1 MPRVAEFVRPRGEG
15 LPVDVRESVDES
27 PPTAASESRI
37 AQPPPRW
44 FRRRR
49 AVGSLAVLLAVAV
62 AVPIVM
68 LSTDADRPRTQ
79 AKPAPGSNAPVG
91 APEARR
97 LAKASGKEVEVTAER
112 TAHTSTFAQP
122 GGQFKLRVHSAATSA
137 KVGNEWKPIDTTLQK
152 VDGGFAPKAVNGSV
166 VFSAGTRSRPTGG
179 GGGGGERATRGMTR
193 TALARPA
200 ALKVDTPTPQW
211 TDLVRLNLDGHEL
224 VVGWP
229 GTLPEPVI
237 SGPRALYENVRPG
250 IDLVMTA
257 QDGGYTH
264 VLVVKDKK
272 AAADPLLGQLNYR
285 LSSPDLTFHLDEAS
299 HSISARDGK
308 GEEVAGSPTPFMWD
322 SAGKTAVTEG
332 EPAAKPAP
340 EAKDHPTLA
349 LSGLNGAEGNHAIS
363 AGAALSTE
371 NVLTVK
377 PDTRLLEDAD
387 TVYPVFIDPS
397 FKGHKQ
403 NWTLFY
409 KTEGKSSFWN
419 GQNFNSGSGAPEA
432 RVGYESTTNGT
443 SRSAFIFDFGTQIH
457 GAQIRSARLRLLQTY
472 SWSCDPTS
480 FDVYHTP
487 LITSSSTW
495 DNTSD
500 GNFWGKRIASAS
512 TAYGYKSGCPDN
524 WVGIDIKPTV
534 EEGARGA
541 WQNLTLGLRSPNE
554 SNPSHWKKFLA
565 NGESAP
571 YIEVEYAK
579 SPDTPVLAN
588 MSTSPGGG
596 CVTGQPYT
604 KIGKADVDFRAKG
617 TDGDGNLRR
626 LSFRI
631 WSADGSPVADE
642 LRDTNGDGAANVTVP
657 WEKFTPGKTYFW
669 LAQAVDWDGQWS
681 GSGPMDSGGG
691 GWCTFTVDHT
701 QPTPPTIRSEDFP
714 APGPDGAE
722 WSKNPLGPG
731 KITVI
736 AGGTNPAD
744 IREFQ
749 WSLNHPVY
757 DQKAV
762 PAAGQD
768 TVTLDVNPDNAG
780 PNLFYVRIVN
790 KAGNASVP
798 FTYTFYVRSRPGLDG
813 AGDVTGDGKA
823 DVLAVD
829 GAGDLRVYPADRV
842 GDVDAW
848 MPAATDNGKPAPA
861 GYWKDAAGKSA
872 LIAHSTDWFPGDGI
886 TDLVARMPDGKLYV
900 YQGDGNGRFDISKRT
915 EILLP
920 AGAPDPA
927 TFSQIVVV
935 QDLNGDNAEEIFATA
950 GDAFWVLTGYSGA
963 TITEARQLS
972 ATSWTSRD
980 IINVR
985 DVTGDGV
992 PDLLF
997 RDDSSSERGLALRRG
1012 KPGAG
1017 GGVDI
1022 NSLALA
1028 VNSADGKD
1036 LTYATTGWENA
1047 TWPLL
1052 RGTPDVN
1059 DDGIPDFYATRN
1071 DGTLH
1076 LFYGGRTAVGNGW
1089 RVEEDDWN
1097 TARAIG

>member
-1 MPRVAEFVRPRGEG
+1 MPASDPE
-15 LPVDVRESVDES
+15 DDS
-27 PPTAASESRI
+27 PPTALTENAHVGEPS
-37 AQPPPRW
+37 PRW
-44 FRRRR
+44 YRRRR
-49 AVGSLAVLLAVAV
+49 AIGGLAGLLALTIAL
-62 AVPIVM
+62 PIA
-68 LSTDADRPRTQ
+68 LQQDARKT
-79 AKPAPGSNAPVG
+79 PAAEPPVKSG
-91 APEARR
+91 ASVTAPEARR
-97 LAKASGKEVEVTAER
+97 LAKESGKEVEVTAE
-112 TAHTSTFAQP
+112 ATSYTTTWAQP
-122 GGQFKLRVHSAATSA
+122 SGTFKLQVSSLATRA
-137 KVGNEWKPIDTTLQK
+137 KVGNQWKPIDTTLER
-152 VDGGFAPKAVNGSV
+152 VEGGFAPKAVNGRV
-166 VFSAGTRSRPTGG
+166 VFSAGSNQQPAGG
-179 GGGGGERATRGMTR
+179 GSGERASRGISR
-193 TALARPA
+193 VVLARPA
-200 ALKVDTPTPQW
+200 ALKADGPNPAW
-211 TDLVRLNLDGHEL
+211 SELVRLTTGGHDL
-224 VVGWP
+224 IVAWP
-229 GTLPEPVI
+229 GPLPEPVI

-272 AAADPLLGQLNYR
+272 AATDPLLGQLNYR
-285 LSSPDLTFHLDEAS
+285 LSSPDLTFHMDETSRAV
-299 HSISARDGK
+299 SAKDSK
-308 GEEVAGSPTPFMWD
+308 GEEVAGSPTPYMWD
-322 SAGKTAVTEG
+322 SAGKVAVTEG
-332 EPAAKPAP
+332 EPQAKPAP

-349 LSGLNGAEGNHAIS
+349 LSGLNGAEGNHAKV
-363 AGAALSTE
+363 AGATLSAE
-371 NVLTVK
+371 NVLTVT
-377 PDTRLLEDAD
+377 PNSQLLNDAD

-397 FKGHKQ
+397 FKGHTQ
-403 NWTLFY
+403 NWVTFY
-409 KTEGKSSFWN
+409 KTEGNSSFWN
-419 GQNFNSGSGAPEA
+419 GQNYNSGSGTPEA
-432 RVGYESTTNGT
+432 RVGYESTSGGT
-443 SRSAFIFDFGTQIH
+443 SRAAFIFDFGTLIH
-457 GAQIRSARLRLLQTY
+457 GAQIRSANLRLLQTY
-472 SWSCDPTS
+472 SWGCDPRA

-495 DNTSD
+495 NNTNN
-500 GNFWGKRIASAS
+500 GTFWGNRIAGA
-512 TAYGYKSGCPDN
+512 TTGHGYNSSCPDD
-524 WVGIDIKPTV
+524 WVAIDIKSKV

-554 SNPSHWKKFLA
+554 SDPSYWKKFYA
-565 NGESAP
+565 SGESAP
-571 YIEVEYAK
+571 LIVVEYNRV
-579 SPDTPVLAN
+579 PDTPVLAN

-604 KIGKADVDFRAKG
+604 KIGKTDVDFRAKG

-631 WSADGSPVADE
+631 WSADGAPVADE
-642 LRDTNGDGAANVTVP
+642 LRDTNGDGVANVTVP

-669 LAQAVDWDGQWS
+669 LAQAIDWDGQWS

-722 WSKNPLGPG
+722 WSKNTLGPG

-762 PAAGQD
+762 PAAGSD
-768 TVTLDVNPDNAG
+768 TVTVDVNPDNAG

-790 KAGNASVP
+790 KAGNLSNPV
-798 FTYTFYVRSRPGLDG
+798 TYTFYVRPRPGLDG
-813 AGDVTGDGKA
+813 PGDTTGDGKS
-823 DVLAVD
+823 DLLAID
-829 GAGDLRVYPADRV
+829 GAGDLRVYPADQI

-861 GYWKDAAGKSA
+861 GYWKDASGKSA
-872 LIAHSTDWFPGDGI
+872 LVAHSQDWYPGDGI
-886 TDLVARMPDGKLYV
+886 TDLIARMPDGKLYV
-900 YQGDGNGRFDISKRT
+900 YQGDGNGRFDISRRM
-915 EILLP
+915 EVLLP

-927 TFSQIVVV
+927 TFSQVVV
-935 QDLNGDNAEEIFATA
+935 VPDMNGDKMEDIFATA
-950 GDAFWVLTGYSGA
+950 GDTFWILTGYSGA

-972 ATSWTSRD
+972 ATSWTKRD
-980 IINVR
+980 IIDVR
-985 DVTGDGV
+985 DITGDGV

-997 RDDSSSERGLALRRG
+997 RDDTTPDRGLALRRG
-1012 KPGAG
+1012 KPGPNG
-1017 GGVDI
+1017 GADI

-1036 LTYATTGWENA
+1036 LTYATTGWDST

-1052 RGTPDVN
+1052 HGTPDVN
-1059 DDGIPDFYATRN
+1059 NDGIPDFYATRN

-1076 LFYGGRTAVGNGW
+1076 LINGGRATATGSW
-1089 RVEEDDWN
+1089 RVEEDDWA